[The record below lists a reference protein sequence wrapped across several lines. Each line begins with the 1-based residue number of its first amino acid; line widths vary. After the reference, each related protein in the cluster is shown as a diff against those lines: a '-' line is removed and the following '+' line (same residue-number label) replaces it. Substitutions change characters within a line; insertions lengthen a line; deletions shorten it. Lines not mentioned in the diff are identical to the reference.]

1 MSRSRTIA
9 AIAAGLAIFYFLPI
23 HLPYKICLTVGFLA
37 IGAMGSLPWL
47 MVLAF
52 VFSCA
57 GDAMGSANNFPMQML
72 AFLLAHVSMIVFF
85 CGRLRGGKD
94 ILDKRALASLS
105 ILLCIAALSF
115 IKIVPGAPAGI
126 IRAGVGAY
134 TILLSLM
141 CWTASLQGNK
151 YLTIGA
157 FLFLISDLI
166 LAWNKFTSPIP
177 SARYLIMIPYYA
189 GQIGIFLG
197 VDQLENDT
205 IR

>member
-9 AIAAGLAIFYFLPI
+9 AIAAGLAIFYFLPV

-37 IGAMGSLPWL
+37 LGSIGDLPWL

-52 VFSCA
+52 IFSCA
-57 GDAMGSANNFPMQML
+57 GDAMGAANNFPMQMF

-85 CGRLRGGKD
+85 YNRLRGEKD
-94 ILDKRALASLS
+94 ILDKRALASLA
-105 ILLCIAALSF
+105 ILLGIAALSF
-115 IKIVPGAPAGI
+115 IKIAPGSPDGI
-126 IRAGVGAY
+126 IRVGVGTY
-134 TILLSLM
+134 TVLLSLM

-177 SARYLIMIPYYA
+177 SAHYLIMIPYYA

-197 VDQLENDT
+197 VDQLENNSF
-205 IR
+205 R